1 MDFGVGTFIGADGA
15 PVQMIAALAES
26 LGFESFFVSE
36 HSHIPVST
44 DFPMAPEV
52 PLIYKSMLDPFV
64 GLGACAAATETIR
77 LGTAICILPQ
87 RDAIHT
93 AKEVATLDQISKGR
107 FVFGIGAGWNAP
119 EMENHG
125 IPFAERFART
135 REALEAM
142 QAFWENDEAEYS
154 GKLISYER
162 SWMYPKPVQK
172 PGPELVLAG
181 GGPNILKRCV
191 SLGCGWMP
199 VFVPALPAGMEG
211 RVTPLDSLGR
221 ARETLQELEQ
231 AEGRPRTRISAMG
244 LPPTPEFIDTL
255 LEHGVE
261 RMILSISS
269 ESEVSV
275 KQQLEQIREA
285 VAAYC

>member
-1 MDFGVGTFIGADGA
+1 MDFGIGTFVSADGA

-26 LGFESFFVSE
+26 MGFESFFISE

-44 DFPMAPEV
+44 DFPLAPEV

-64 GLGACAAATETIR
+64 ALGACSAVTETIR

-93 AKEVATLDQISKGR
+93 AKEVATLDQISGGR

-125 IPFAERFART
+125 VPFAERFART

-142 QAFWENDEAEYS
+142 RALWENDEAAYR
-154 GKLISYER
+154 GKHVSYER
-162 SWMYPKPVQK
+162 SWMYPKPVQA

-199 VFVPALPAGMEG
+199 VFVPVLPRGMEG
-211 RVTPLDSLGR
+211 RFTPLDSLR
-221 ARETLQELEQ
+221 PARETLHELEQ
-231 AEGRPRTRISAMG
+231 AQGRPRTRISAMG

-261 RMILSISS
+261 RMILNITS
-269 ESEVSV
+269 ESEASV
-275 KQQLEQIREA
+275 KQQLQQHRAA
-285 VAAYC
+285 VSAYG

>member
-1 MDFGVGTFIGADGA
+1 MEFGIGTFVSADGA

-26 LGFESFFVSE
+26 LGFESFFISE

-64 GLGACAAATETIR
+64 SLGACAAVTETIR

-93 AKEVATLDQISKGR
+93 AKEVATLDQISNGR
-107 FVFGIGAGWNAP
+107 LIFGIGAGWNAP

-125 IPFAERFART
+125 VPFTERFART

-142 QAFWENDEAEYS
+142 QVLWENDEAEYR
-154 GKLISYER
+154 GKFISYER

-199 VFVPALPAGMEG
+199 VFVLALPPGMEG
-211 RVTPLDSLGR
+211 RVTPLDSLGT
-221 ARETLQELEQ
+221 ARQTLQSLEE
-231 AEGRPRTRISAMG
+231 AHAGPRTRISAMG
-244 LPPTPEFIDTL
+244 LPPTGEFIDTL

-261 RMILSISS
+261 RMILNITS
-269 ESEVSV
+269 ESEASV
-275 KQQLEQIREA
+275 RQQLEQMQEA
-285 VAAYC
+285 VSAYC